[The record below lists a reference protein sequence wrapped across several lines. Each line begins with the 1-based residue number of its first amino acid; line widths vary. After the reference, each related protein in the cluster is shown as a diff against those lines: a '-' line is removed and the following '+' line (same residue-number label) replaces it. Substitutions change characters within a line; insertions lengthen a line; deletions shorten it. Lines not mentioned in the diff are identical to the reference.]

1 MAMIHGAAVQHALA
15 AVYLCCFVSV
25 TVTARVLPLHP
36 YLESQEKHISNIFDT
51 SNYGILQLQNGLART
66 PQMGYL
72 TLFFFEN
79 LVYGVFFDYVIDCIA
94 SDLLCFD
101 LFGWVGGH

>member
-72 TLFFFEN
+72 TLIFFFEN
-79 LVYGVFFDYVIDCIA
+79 LVYGGFFIT
-94 SDLLCFD
+94 
-101 LFGWVGGH
+101 